1 MTMSFF
7 KKWVSNLT
15 FLLVPKPVQKSET
28 RQKKRKRKRKR
39 KKERKEKRKKKET
52 GKASHRHF
60 FFLHKRHDR
69 KEVNKLV
76 LLSKFGEANLFQG

>member
-28 RQKKRKRKRKR
+28 RQKK
-39 KKERKEKRKKKET
+39 KKEKEKEKKREKKKEKKKKLGRQVT
-52 GKASHRHF
+52 DIF
-60 FFLHKRHDR
+60 FFSTKDTT
-69 KEVNKLV
+69 KGK
-76 LLSKFGEANLFQG
+76 